1 MSGTGQELSYLTRE
15 CYFVWWGSF
24 RDDPSFAGIF
34 SCYGHSVR
42 NNLCTKR
49 RCERW
54 EVEIQYK
61 QSKKKRKN
69 NCVKQWSRKCQ
80 KDFRHSHL
88 CRFTMIDIV
97 IKLACTYNLII
108 PSLGNVMLRRDSGDN
123 LIKSESLVYLEVLF
137 AWCPSQL
144 LHETHNVK
152 REFKIGHS
160 ILRGKNSFYHALEE
174 GKKITR
180 KVEVEAELEDKYY
193 LLQREIKKEGGW
205 WREGE
210 GDWLPTWVQNAKIDP
225 T

>member
-1 MSGTGQELSYLTRE
+1 MTLASQASSLAMDTVLGTTCAQRG
-15 CYFVWWGSF
+15 
-24 RDDPSFAGIF
+24 D
-34 SCYGHSVR
+34 VR
-42 NNLCTKR
+42 GERWRYNTNNRKR
-49 RCERW
+49 REKIIVERF
-54 EVEIQYK
+54 
-61 QSKKKRKN
+61 
-69 NCVKQWSRKCQ
+69 KQWSRKCK

-108 PSLGNVMLRRDSGDN
+108 PSLGNIMLRRDSGDN